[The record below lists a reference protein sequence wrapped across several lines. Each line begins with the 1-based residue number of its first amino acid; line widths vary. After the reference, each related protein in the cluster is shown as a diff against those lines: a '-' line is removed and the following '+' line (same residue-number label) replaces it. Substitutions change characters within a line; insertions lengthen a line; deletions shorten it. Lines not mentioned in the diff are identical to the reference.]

1 MRMEMTDSGCLKV
14 WLSEE
19 DLAELGLTFESLD
32 YEDPV
37 TRDAMKRILA
47 AAQKETGFP
56 AEGGLMV
63 EALPLDGGCL
73 LLFTPVEGRRRS
85 RMKRAVG
92 PYVYEVETA
101 DQLLGM
107 ARSLSRISAPLTGSS
122 LYSFGKGYR
131 LVLYP
136 AAPLARGVGDLLGEF
151 ARQAGEGDTAAAFT
165 AEHGRPIAVGDALA
179 RLCAASKKPLD
190 KRKRRAQQ
198 DWM

>member
-1 MRMEMTDSGCLKV
+1 
-14 WLSEE
+14 
-19 DLAELGLTFESLD
+19 
-32 YEDPV
+32 
-37 TRDAMKRILA
+37 
-47 AAQKETGFP
+47 
-56 AEGGLMV
+56 MV

-151 ARQAGEGDTAAAFT
+151 ARQAGEGDAAAAFT

-190 KRKRRAQQ
+190 KRKRRLSRTGCNAPAPLDRKRQTGRCPPPRRWLLPGPRQ
-198 DWM
+198 RRCPG